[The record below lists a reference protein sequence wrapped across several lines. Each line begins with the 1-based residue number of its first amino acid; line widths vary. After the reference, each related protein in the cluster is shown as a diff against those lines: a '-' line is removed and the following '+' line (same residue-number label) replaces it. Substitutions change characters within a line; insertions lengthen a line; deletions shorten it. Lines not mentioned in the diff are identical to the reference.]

1 MVTQRVNIETMM
13 WSGLMFSP
21 VSPAMEAAVGASS
34 RPITAIMAPMH
45 AGGKITSIQPVPVA
59 LISAENKMKIIPNTI
74 KPDCASW

>member
-1 MVTQRVNIETMM
+1 M
-13 WSGLMFSP
+13 WSGLIFSP
-21 VSPAMEAAVGASS
+21 VKPAIPAAVGASS

-59 LISAENKMKIIPNTI
+59 LISAENKIKIMPNTI